1 MSERRLGVLRLRHGA
16 GVGVG
21 HVCAEGTVHGPIVSG
36 SHSGP
41 KNLAKKNSETMV
53 HCRLGIPERRVGDGR
68 RCACYGYAA
77 AARRR
82 RSREYSFSCT
92 PGWRPGVSRAA
103 LLHGRLQLSSAQPR
117 AANLPTTAM
126 LDTPLTHG
134 CVHRTE
140 RVQQQPSAT
149 IIRCV
154 QWMQRSRNHS
164 QSLWRPACRPH
175 STHNHKPWV
184 QFCTHACFTNHG
196 LYTGCNFAPTTV
208 LQTMVC
214 IRGPICTPY
223 TNHGLLANCVSC
235 TNHGLY
241 TGCKLHLLYQPGTI
255 L

>member
-1 MSERRLGVLRLRHGA
+1 MRAWEGLKVCQNVVWVSSGCAMGLELGL
-16 GVGVG
+16 
-21 HVCAEGTVHGPIVSG
+21 GTFAQKALCTVPSSPG

-164 QSLWRPACRPH
+164 QSLWRPACRPY
-175 STHNHKPWV
+175 STHNQKPWV
-184 QFCTHACFTNHG
+184 QYCTHACFTNHG
-196 LYTGCNFAPTTV
+196 LCTGCNIAPRIKTMVCTRDANCTPV

-214 IRGPICTPY
+214 T
-223 TNHGLLANCVSC
+223 TQNHGFRVQQVEFRRQR
-235 TNHGLY
+235 G
-241 TGCKLHLLYQPGTI
+241 
-255 L
+255 